1 VENAPG
7 WTQWEGPAGPIAIH
21 EPTVTGPP
29 RSSGGVVVLS
39 HGFPVD
45 KGSPELIPAGLVSLS
60 DRLSSD
66 SGWRVIACCLRGVGG
81 SKGSFSL
88 GGWLEDLGAV
98 VKTAMEDTASGD
110 ISEGGAWLVGTG
122 ITGALAICLAAQD
135 PRVRGVASLAAP
147 ATFSDWAANPAAVA
161 TLARDVGV
169 MGSAKSP
176 DLAAWA
182 RDFAEIL
189 PAAAAKR
196 LSGRPVLVLH
206 GADDDVVPAD
216 DARAIATEIGESA
229 ELRIL
234 AGAGHRLNSDPR
246 AVALLLGWLE
256 RHRT

>member
-1 VENAPG
+1 M
-7 WTQWEGPAGPIAIH
+7 
-21 EPTVTGPP
+21 
-29 RSSGGVVVLS
+29 VVLS

-81 SKGSFSL
+81 SEGSFSL

-98 VKTAMEDTASGD
+98 VKAATGDTPPENTSG
-110 ISEGGAWLVGTG
+110 GGAWLVGTG

-161 TLARDVGV
+161 TYARDVGV
-169 MGSAKSP
+169 LKSAKGPRSGCMDP
-176 DLAAWA
+176 RLRRDPSGGRGEASEGSTGARAA
-182 RDFAEIL
+182 R
-189 PAAAAKR
+189 
-196 LSGRPVLVLH
+196 
-206 GADDDVVPAD
+206 ADDDVVPAD
-216 DARAIATEIGESA
+216 DARAIANEIGDSA

-234 AGAGHRLNSDPR
+234 ARGGTPAQFRSPEPSHCCSDGSSGTGPDSAQRAYLIEPPGRQHLGVVWRRAWGRLLR
-246 AVALLLGWLE
+246 
-256 RHRT
+256 